1 MFYFD
6 PIFFLFALP
15 PLILGMWAQARVRG
29 AFNKYSGVR
38 TATGVTGA
46 QAARKLLDDAGL
58 RSVAVERVNGFLS
71 DHYDPRGKVLRLS
84 SDVYDGPTIAAVGVA
99 AHETGH
105 APSGSR
111 FPARRC
117 GCAVRWCRPC
127 SSAVGWARSSSW
139 SASSCP
145 APSGN
150 SIAWI
155 GLLIFGL
162 TALFAVVTL
171 PVEFSTTK
179 RAKQLLVSKGILAPR
194 DAGRQPGA
202 GTAALTYVAAALQA
216 IMQVLYCASIL
227 LRRRGLGATSFVQ
240 CGLKR
245 AWLVW
250 QLQEVERT
258 MDNFQNASGFVRF
271 GRVGTGG
278 LRLVAPC
285 AGPCADSLCP
295 GHTDVAGVACLLG
308 GNDAAVCGHL
318 FDAVGL
324 VLLSCEPAP

>member
-29 AFNKYSGVR
+29 AFNKYSKVR

-105 APSGSR
+105 AIQDRDSYAALRLRSALVPTVQFGSWLGPII
-111 FPARRC
+111 FMV
-117 GCAVRWCRPC
+117 GLFM
-127 SSAVGWARSSSW
+127 SSTF
-139 SASSCP
+139 
-145 APSGN
+145 GN
-150 SIAWI
+150 SVAWI

-171 PVEFSTTK
+171 PVEFNATK
-179 RAKQLLVSKGILAPR
+179 RAKQLLVSEGILAPQEMQGVNR
-194 DAGRQPGA
+194 VLDA
-202 GTAALTYVAAALQA
+202 AALTYVAAALQA
-216 IMQVLYCASIL
+216 IMQVLYYASIL
-227 LRRRGLGATSFVQ
+227 LRRR
-240 CGLKR
+240 
-245 AWLVW
+245 
-250 QLQEVERT
+250 
-258 MDNFQNASGFVRF
+258 D
-271 GRVGTGG
+271 
-278 LRLVAPC
+278 
-285 AGPCADSLCP
+285 
-295 GHTDVAGVACLLG
+295 
-308 GNDAAVCGHL
+308 
-318 FDAVGL
+318 
-324 VLLSCEPAP
+324 